1 MSYTEEL
8 LTKADEVIP
17 RVTFEDYKSDIN
29 EKIMID
35 VRQFEE
41 LQASGTVQGSIHVPK
56 GVIEFRLNNND
67 DISFDT
73 SVYVFCAVGVRSAI
87 AGYNLKKVGY
97 KKVFN
102 FSVRGSFDNLLEK
115 SEGDQWFNTQNI
127 HPCSIKDFT
136 VLAKK
141 VGFTINETYDVR
153 KNKKFIFPKS
163 PSNIF
168 CNEVLFNLST

>member
-1 MSYTEEL
+1 
-8 LTKADEVIP
+8 
-17 RVTFEDYKSDIN
+17 
-29 EKIMID
+29 MID

-41 LQASGTVQGSIHVPK
+41 LQVSGTVQGSIHVPK

-102 FSVRGSFDNLLEK
+102 L
-115 SEGDQWFNTQNI
+115 
-127 HPCSIKDFT
+127 
-136 VLAKK
+136 
-141 VGFTINETYDVR
+141 VGFQDILEQGAE
-153 KNKKFIFPKS
+153 KQSLI
-163 PSNIF
+163 
-168 CNEVLFNLST
+168 

>member
-1 MSYTEEL
+1 MLTLNQPQKLKISMSYTEEL

-17 RVTFEDYKSDIN
+17 RVTFEDYKNDIN
-29 EKIMID
+29 KKIMID

-41 LQASGTVQGSIHVPK
+41 LKASGTVQGSIHVPK

-67 DISFDT
+67 DISFNT

-102 FSVRGSFDNLLEK
+102 L
-115 SEGDQWFNTQNI
+115 
-127 HPCSIKDFT
+127 
-136 VLAKK
+136 
-141 VGFTINETYDVR
+141 VGFQDILEQGAE
-153 KNKKFIFPKS
+153 KQPLI
-163 PSNIF
+163 
-168 CNEVLFNLST
+168 

>member
-17 RVTFEDYKSDIN
+17 RVTFKDYKSDIN

-35 VRQFEE
+35 VRQFQE

-87 AGYNLKKVGY
+87 AGHNLKKVGY

-102 FSVRGSFDNLLEK
+102 L
-115 SEGDQWFNTQNI
+115 
-127 HPCSIKDFT
+127 
-136 VLAKK
+136 
-141 VGFTINETYDVR
+141 VGFQDILEQGAE
-153 KNKKFIFPKS
+153 KQSLI
-163 PSNIF
+163 
-168 CNEVLFNLST
+168 

>member
-1 MSYTEEL
+1 MLTLNQPQKLKISMSYTEEL

-102 FSVRGSFDNLLEK
+102 L
-115 SEGDQWFNTQNI
+115 
-127 HPCSIKDFT
+127 
-136 VLAKK
+136 
-141 VGFTINETYDVR
+141 VGFQDILEQGAE
-153 KNKKFIFPKS
+153 KQSLI
-163 PSNIF
+163 
-168 CNEVLFNLST
+168 

>member
-1 MSYTEEL
+1 MLTLNQPQKLKINMSYTEEL

-17 RVTFEDYKSDIN
+17 RVTFEDYKNDIN

-41 LQASGTVQGSIHVPK
+41 LQASGTVKGSIHVPK

-102 FSVRGSFDNLLEK
+102 L
-115 SEGDQWFNTQNI
+115 
-127 HPCSIKDFT
+127 
-136 VLAKK
+136 
-141 VGFTINETYDVR
+141 VGFQDILEQGAE
-153 KNKKFIFPKS
+153 KQSLI
-163 PSNIF
+163 
-168 CNEVLFNLST
+168 